1 MYYFSFMPNI
11 NFTMPRKHFGTFFT
25 TIVIFIHSPF
35 VSYQFYLQDS
45 QINPTITTVTPIANS
60 QPDSGSNN
68 TNKMP
73 SPIPIKHTPI
83 VFFNNFNILYLLPL
97 SSIFLAILYSYFFNL
112 LPFYVFLFSYS
123 TAFPAFSISL
133 YFEQEMIVATIL
145 YYTT

>member
-83 VFFNNFNILYLLPL
+83 VFFNNFNILYFLPL

-112 LPFYVFLFSYS
+112 LPFYVFLFSYYTLS
-123 TAFPAFSISL
+123 RNVIIMLLNITNT
-133 YFEQEMIVATIL
+133 QTIIW
-145 YYTT
+145 